1 METRTE
7 VKTFE
12 IDMLCDK
19 CGGKMRPT
27 GMMHLTNPPQFPH
40 RCQTCDAQWTF
51 GVKYPYIKHVTIE
64 DTEQAL
70 VS

>member
-27 GMMHLTNPPQFPH
+27 GLVHHTCPPQFPH
-40 RCQTCDAQWTF
+40 ECKTCHERQTYRMQ
-51 GVKYPYIKHVTIE
+51 YPYIKHVTV
-64 DTEQAL
+64 EQDEAL
-70 VS
+70 AP